1 MASSF
6 GGINTALT
14 SLYAQ
19 RRGLDVTGQNIA
31 NANTEGYT
39 RQRVEMQSQV
49 GSMSA
54 AMYARTDGLGTGVGV
69 SAVQRLRDEYLE
81 NRGRAEH
88 SAGAYLAGTNA
99 AYKSIED
106 VFAEP
111 SDTALAAQLR
121 DMWGSWNDVANNP
134 QLSAPR
140 SALIQQSS
148 TVADQMNAAQDAL
161 SRQWSQNRNQMTAYV
176 DEVNGTAHSIAQL
189 NDSIIKANASE
200 LTVNELEDR
209 RDLLAMK
216 LAELTGATMAKRE
229 NGGMDVFIGGSTL
242 VSGTYVREV
251 DCVGVDRLVDQLT
264 LTDPLVPPVVPAV
277 DSEVKLVWKNDP
289 GPADADKTALRA
301 GGTMGAAIDTMTKI
315 IPELSRDLTS
325 IENNMIDRVN
335 TLHRAGHGKGIPA
348 ADPNDPLDPS
358 DDEVAGATNLDFFG
372 RTSTGAITVLIED
385 PDQVAVSATTGTLD
399 NSVAEEIADIG
410 DLGGGPDREY
420 QSMIGRLGVSSQ
432 GVARR
437 AEIQD
442 VVTEQ
447 VDAAREGQA
456 GVNLDEEMT
465 NLLTYQRGYEAASR
479 VLTTIDSMLDQLI
492 NRTGLVGR

>member
-1 MASSF
+1 MGSSF

-39 RQRVEMQSQV
+39 RQRVGMQSQV
-49 GSMSA
+49 GSLSP
-54 AMYARTDGLGTGVGV
+54 AMYAKTDGLGTGVAV
-69 SAVQRLRDEYLE
+69 SDVQRLRDEYLE
-81 NRGRAEH
+81 NRGRTEH
-88 SAGAYLAGTNA
+88 GASSYLSAQSASYT
-99 AYKSIED
+99 SIED
-106 VFAEP
+106 AFAEP

-121 DMWGSWNDVANNP
+121 DMWGGWNDVSNNP

-140 SALIQQSS
+140 SALIQQSA
-148 TVADQMNAAQDAL
+148 TVADQLNAAQDSL
-161 SRQWSQNRNQMTAYV
+161 SRQWSQDRTQMSAYV
-176 DEVNGTAHSIAQL
+176 DDVNVTAGSIAQL
-189 NDSIIKANASE
+189 NDSIIMANASG

-216 LAELTGATMAKRE
+216 LAELTGATAAKRE

-242 VSGTYVREV
+242 VTGTTTRQLDVT
-251 DCVGVDRLVDQLT
+251 GAKRLQDQLT
-264 LTDPLVPPVVPAV
+264 GGDPVR
-277 DSEVKLVWKNDP
+277 LVWKD
-289 GPADADKTALRA
+289 DADSTVQA
-301 GGTMGAAIDTMTKI
+301 GGKMGASLDTMTTI
-315 IPELSRDLTS
+315 IPGLSGDLTS
-325 IENNMIDRVN
+325 VTDNLINSVN
-335 TLHRAGHGKGIPA
+335 AKHRDGFSVDGSTG
-348 ADPNDPLDPS
+348 
-358 DDEVAGATNLDFFG
+358 LDFFG
-372 RTSTGAITVLIED
+372 RKPDGSVTVLIED
-385 PDQVAVSATTGTLD
+385 PDKVAVAGTNGTLD
-399 NSVAEEIADIG
+399 NSVADAIADIG
-410 DLGGGPDREY
+410 DAADGPDREY

-432 GVARR
+432 GSTRR
-437 AEIQD
+437 AEIQA

-447 VDAAREGQA
+447 IDAAREGES

>member
-49 GSMSA
+49 GSLSA

-69 SAVQRLRDEYLE
+69 SDVQRLRDEYLE

-88 SAGAYLAGTNA
+88 STSAFMASQSASYT
-99 AYKSIED
+99 SIED
-106 VFAEP
+106 AFAEP

-134 QLSAPR
+134 QLAAPR

-148 TVADQMNAAQDAL
+148 TVADQLNAAQDAL
-161 SRQWSQNRNQMTAYV
+161 ARQWSQNQNQMAAYV
-176 DEVNGTAHSIAQL
+176 DEVNVTAGSIAQL
-189 NDSIIKANASE
+189 NDSIIKANAAD

-216 LAELTGATMAKRE
+216 LSELTGATAAKRE
-229 NGGMDVFIGGSTL
+229 NGGMDIFIGGSTL

-251 DCVGVDRLVDQLT
+251 DFVGAERLADQAI
-264 LTDPLVPPVVPAV
+264 DN
-277 DSEVKLVWKNDP
+277 VKLVWKNDLNQ
-289 GPADADKTALRA
+289 TALQA
-301 GGTMGAAIDTMTKI
+301 GGTMGGSIDTMTTI
-315 IPELSRDLTS
+315 IPDISAKLESVT
-325 IENNMIDRVN
+325 NNMITRVN
-335 TLHRAGHGKGIPA
+335 DLHRTGHGIGVLP
-348 ADPNDPLDPS
+348 DPNVPGDPGVP
-358 DDEVAGATNLDFFG
+358 GATGLDFFG
-372 RTSTGAITVLIED
+372 RAPNGAVIVLISD
-385 PDQVAVSATTGTLD
+385 PDDVAVSATAGTLD
-399 NSVAEEIADIG
+399 NSVAEDIADIG
-410 DLGGGPDREY
+410 DLSGGPDREY
-420 QSMIGRLGVSSQ
+420 QSMIGQLGVSSQ
-432 GVARR
+432 GASRR
-437 AEIQD
+437 AEIQG

-447 VDAAREGQA
+447 VDAAREGEA